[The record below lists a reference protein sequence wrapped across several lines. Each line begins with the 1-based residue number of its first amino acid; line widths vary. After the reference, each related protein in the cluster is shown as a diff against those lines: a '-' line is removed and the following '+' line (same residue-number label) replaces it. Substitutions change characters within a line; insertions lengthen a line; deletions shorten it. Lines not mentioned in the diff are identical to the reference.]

1 MSRYLII
8 LDNDSSGTW
17 LFCGWVTMDLG
28 RVGDNGCSKNMKL
41 VTQKVDARSRV

>member
-28 RVGDNGCSKNMKL
+28 RVGDNECRESMKL
-41 VTQKVDARSRV
+41 VTQKVGVDSRV